1 MNQNK
6 KQILSKNMQLGD
18 LLAWCTAHGYDVLE
32 ETKQTRIKLLTGTQ
46 PLMQQSPDKTV
57 DTVTNYSVFYHG
69 TFLAGNLT
77 YEELVEQLRNLFDA
91 QNL

>member
-18 LLAWCTAHGYDVLE
+18 LLAWCTAHEYDVLE

-46 PLMQQSPDKTV
+46 PLMRQSPDETV

-77 YEELVEQLRNLFDA
+77 YKELVEQLRNLFDA

>member
-32 ETKQTRIKLLTGTQ
+32 ETKQTRIKLLTDTQ
-46 PLMQQSPDKTV
+46 SSRYLSPDKTV

-77 YEELVEQLRNLFDA
+77 YKELVEQLRNLVDA

>member
-1 MNQNK
+1 
-6 KQILSKNMQLGD
+6 MQLGD

-46 PLMQQSPDKTV
+46 LSRYLSPDKTV

-77 YEELVEQLRNLFDA
+77 YEELVEQLRNLFDS

>member
-1 MNQNK
+1 
-6 KQILSKNMQLGD
+6 MQLGD

-46 PLMQQSPDKTV
+46 LSRYLSPDKAA

-77 YEELVEQLRNLFDA
+77 YKELVEQLRNLFDA